1 MCRVTAIIKQVN
13 NKNKHSPKGPTRE
26 SHFSALVSSKTY
38 EIVAQGNPVNKY
50 KRQYS
55 ARLKPIT
62 IPTEER

>member
-1 MCRVTAIIKQVN
+1 MNYIHNIQIIL
-13 NKNKHSPKGPTRE
+13 SE
-26 SHFSALVSSKTY
+26 D
-38 EIVAQGNPVNKY
+38 PVNKY